1 MILVNGPARGYLFVT
16 ADELEKVID
25 YQKAIAF
32 LLASILSGLFAK
44 ELSLNDRIYPLPFD
58 VEQLPAIRYPDR

>member
-1 MILVNGPARGYLFVT
+1 MILVNGPTRGYLFVT

-44 ELSLNDRIYPLPFD
+44 EL
-58 VEQLPAIRYPDR
+58 